1 MKKGETGELTTLEVI
16 RDLASLSLSELNLI
30 VQLVRDYY
38 GDALVQEGP
47 TMTEEDELEQNLLI
61 ENLLMSSAWRPLE
74 RLMGFRENGR
84 VLVFSVPLGVSES

>member
-1 MKKGETGELTTLEVI
+1 VV